1 MTFSPNGIF
10 YDRQSCTWYY
20 LEYISNRFNNDNTKG
35 KELARDWKGPCAQYW
50 CRTKMYS
57 PCDECSLCYTQL
69 RLWKSIKQYPS
80 EIVGQSYWSI
90 PDNEQWDEINE
101 TEPCFYEPL
110 PLEPL
115 FGQQLEDLYTQQPIT
130 HVQIN
135 YYNIQTEHP
144 LTNIPW

>member
-1 MTFSPNGIF
+1 
-10 YDRQSCTWYY
+10 
-20 LEYISNRFNNDNTKG
+20 
-35 KELARDWKGPCAQYW
+35 
-50 CRTKMYS
+50 
-57 PCDECSLCYTQL
+57 CDECSLCYTQL
-69 RLWKSIKQYPS
+69 WLWKSIKQYPS
-80 EIVGQSYWSI
+80 EIVGQSYWST

-135 YYNIQTEHP
+135 YYNIQTEYP
-144 LTNIPW
+144 LTNIPWWLPPLETPSQHLLNEYNNLLPTHLCNYPWWTTPDITSY